1 MNPETEFILEA
12 LDGVV
17 AAQPEDHPLRRV
29 DRDASLVYETEQSL
43 DMTQPIHERTEQL
56 KQANYVGVAWQ
67 SRDNEITGTNYNHET
82 DLVASVRIEGL
93 TRRGGE
99 WGHIDPLG
107 EDAPTFDELCHEI
120 RTALLDKRTYPKH
133 ESFRDSKMDLA
144 VTNEDNQSSDWPD
157 FFRREFDLVFRG
169 KEELP

>member
-17 AAQPEDHPLRRV
+17 ADQPDDHPLRRV
-29 DRDASLVYETEQSL
+29 DRDASLVYETDEQFDFSK
-43 DMTQPIHERTEQL
+43 PIHERTEQL
-56 KQANYVGVAWQ
+56 RKANYVGVAYQ
-67 SRDNEITGTNYNHET
+67 SRDNDVIGTNYNHET
-82 DLVASVRIEGL
+82 DVVASVRVEGL

-107 EDAPTFDELCHEI
+107 ETAPTFDELYHQI
-120 RTALLDKRTYPKH
+120 RSALLDRRTYPKH
-133 ESFRDSKMDLA
+133 ESFRDAKLDLRI
-144 VTNEDNQSSDWPD
+144 TNEDNQSGDWSD
-157 FFRREFDLVFRG
+157 FFRREFDLIFRG